1 MKHAARLVAALV
13 VGGLVAPAAPAHFN
27 MLLPDRAS
35 ATTKD
40 EVTFVYQWGHPYE
53 HQLFDAPAPASLVV
67 IGPDGKSTDLTKNL
81 EKIAVP
87 AGDRKATAYR
97 LKFKPPQRGDFVF
110 VLTTP
115 PIWMDD
121 EHEFWEDTVKVV
133 LHVQAQKGWD
143 GLANHDLEWDPLTRP
158 YGLQPGMVF
167 QAAVHTRGGGKAAPL
182 AGALV
187 EVERYNATPQA
198 EKDLPPDEQI
208 TRTAKTDPNGVVTA
222 TLPEAGWW
230 CLTASREAGERE
242 HDGKKYPLR
251 RRTTLWVFVDEKTAP
266 AGK

>member
-1 MKHAARLVAALV
+1 MKYAARVCVALV
-13 VGGLVAPAAPAHFN
+13 LGLGTTAAPAHFQ
-27 MLLPDRAS
+27 MLLPEKAS
-35 ATTKD
+35 VGKED
-40 EVTFVYQWGHPYE
+40 VTLVYQWGHPYE
-53 HQLFDAPAPASLVV
+53 HQLFDAPAPAGVV
-67 IGPDGKSTDLTKNL
+67 VVGPDGKTTDLTGSL

-87 AGDRKATAYR
+87 AGDKKVTAYQ
-97 LKFKPPQRGDFVF
+97 LKFKPAQRGDFVF
-110 VLTTP
+110 VLRTP
-115 PIWMDD
+115 AIWMGE

-143 GLANHDLEWDPLTRP
+143 GVVNHDLEWEPLTRP

-167 QAAVHTRGGGKAAPL
+167 QAMVRTRGEGGKPAPL
-182 AGALV
+182 AGTLV
-187 EVERYNATPQA
+187 EIERYNATPSA

-230 CLTASREAGERE
+230 CLTASREAGERDHE
-242 HDGKKYPLR
+242 GKKYPVR
-251 RRTTLWVFVDEKTAP
+251 RRTTLWVFVDEKPAP